1 MITPFKNNSAMSWWS
16 VLLVEETRVPAK
28 NYRLVGNPNN
38 PVVILRFAISSS
50 SDSADRGRSIIRVNL
65 SETTQP
71 LSHNI
76 VSNRVY
82 ISMGEKPTN
91 NFSGVWT
98 HIWLSKVTGFYLFQK
113 ELDTVVCHRV
123 VFVPKRLRHHR
134 LSLSILKYDIA
145 YILDHHL
152 YWVSH

>member
-1 MITPFKNNSAMSWWS
+1 MNNRVRVVTFKNNSAMSWWS

-82 ISMGEKPTN
+82 IRWARNLLTTSVVMDT
-91 NFSGVWT
+91 
-98 HIWLSKVTGFYLFQK
+98 YLAFQDIDF
-113 ELDTVVCHRV
+113 EH
-123 VFVPKRLRHHR
+123 VPNEGYSRNTPCALN
-134 LSLSILKYDIA
+134 
-145 YILDHHL
+145 
-152 YWVSH
+152 

>member
-1 MITPFKNNSAMSWWS
+1 MNNRVRVIPFKNNSAMSWWS
-16 VLLVEETRVPAK
+16 VLLVEETRVHAK

-50 SDSADRGRSIIRVNL
+50 SDSTDRGRSIIRVNL

-76 VSNRVY
+76 VSNRVH

-91 NFSGVWT
+91 NFSGDG
-98 HIWLSKVTGFYLFQK
+98 HIFGFPRY
-113 ELDTVVCHRV
+113 
-123 VFVPKRLRHHR
+123 RL
-134 LSLSILKYDIA
+134 
-145 YILDHHL
+145 
-152 YWVSH
+152 

>member
-1 MITPFKNNSAMSWWS
+1 MNNRVRVVTFKNNSAMSWWS

-28 NYRLVGNPNN
+28 NYRLVVTRIIQSLYYALLYPH
-38 PVVILRFAISSS
+38 PAIVP
-50 SDSADRGRSIIRVNL
+50 DRGRSIIRVNL

-91 NFSGVWT
+91 NFSGDG
-98 HIWLSKVTGFYLFQK
+98 HIFGFPRY
-113 ELDTVVCHRV
+113 
-123 VFVPKRLRHHR
+123 RL
-134 LSLSILKYDIA
+134 
-145 YILDHHL
+145 
-152 YWVSH
+152 